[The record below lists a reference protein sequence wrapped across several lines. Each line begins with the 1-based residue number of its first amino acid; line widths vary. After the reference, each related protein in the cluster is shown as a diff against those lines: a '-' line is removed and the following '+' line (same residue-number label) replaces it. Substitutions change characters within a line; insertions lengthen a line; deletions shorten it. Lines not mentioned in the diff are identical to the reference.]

1 METDFV
7 KESKVL
13 LDYIEKL
20 KRGEQV
26 MQAPGAAP
34 PQQTGYGA
42 PAAPRVRLLLHL
54 CYMSYVATVL
64 SVATVL
70 CVICC
75 NCVVSFMPC
84 FRVDVALR
92 MRLHHSEG
100 HHCS

>member
-26 MQAPGAAP
+26 MQAAGGAP

-42 PAAPRVRLLLHL
+42 PAAPQVRLLSQL
-54 CYMSYVATVL
+54 C
-64 SVATVL
+64 
-70 CVICC
+70 CV
-75 NCVVSFMPC
+75 SH
-84 FRVDVALR
+84 AWL
-92 MRLHHSEG
+92 
-100 HHCS
+100 

>member
-26 MQAPGAAP
+26 MQAPGAAL

-42 PAAPRVRLLLHL
+42 PAAPRVRAT
-54 CYMSYVATVL
+54 VATVL
-64 SVATVL
+64 Y
-70 CVICC
+70 VICS
-75 NCVVSFMPC
+75 NCVVCFMPC
-84 FRVDVALR
+84 FD
-92 MRLHHSEG
+92 
-100 HHCS
+100 

>member
-42 PAAPRVRLLLHL
+42 PAAPRVRLLLLCCMFYLATVSYVL
-54 CYMSYVATVL
+54 CY
-64 SVATVL
+64 
-70 CVICC
+70 
-75 NCVVSFMPC
+75 NCVVFYVLQLCCMLH
-84 FRVDVALR
+84 AL
-92 MRLHHSEG
+92 L
-100 HHCS
+100 

>member
-1 METDFV
+1 M

-42 PAAPRVRLLLHL
+42 PAAPQVRLLMQL
-54 CYMSYVATVL
+54 CYMLYVATML
-64 SVATVL
+64 
-70 CVICC
+70 
-75 NCVVSFMPC
+75 
-84 FRVDVALR
+84 DVACLALTR
-92 MRLHHSEG
+92 MLH
-100 HHCS
+100 